1 MARWFDVS
9 TSTTLDQL
17 VLRSPTD
24 ADWAQT
30 TLLHGVSF
38 GHFEHADTY
47 AVARD
52 LIADDGAVVV
62 CDDDAVVGMAAYF
75 DFAFTVPGGAVVPM
89 AGVSMVGVAPTHR
102 RRGVLRAMY
111 VELHRRIAEAGYPL
125 AGLTASEGGI
135 YGRFGYGPATMER
148 VLTIDRRFA
157 KFHSDAPDPGG
168 ARIIRPAEHGDALA
182 AIYER
187 WRRQTP
193 GGIRRVQG
201 LWDDLL
207 ADREDDRDGGTE
219 LVGILHEDGYVLYR
233 VCGNETLKVRVEEF
247 KAVTTDAHVAL
258 TRGLLGL
265 DLVETVELGTY
276 ARDPLPYLLTDSRV
290 ARTTKYEDDLWLRI
304 MDVPAALETRI
315 YQADVSTV
323 IEVSDQFAS
332 SGGRFALDIRN
343 GRARCRP
350 TDAPP
355 QVSMDLDVLGSLYLG
370 VHQLVPLALANRVR
384 ATDSMVLPRLQ
395 AAFLSDVPAHLGFPF

>member
-1 MARWFDVS
+1 MARWDSV
-9 TSTTLDQL
+9 TTTTTLDSL

-30 TLLHGVSF
+30 PLLHGVSF
-38 GHFEHADTY
+38 GHFDHADTY
-47 AVARD
+47 DVARD

-75 DFAFTVPGGAVVPM
+75 DLAFTVPGGAVVPM
-89 AGVSMVGVAPTHR
+89 AGLSMVGVAPTHR

-111 VELHRRIAEAGYPL
+111 VELHQRIANAGYPL

-157 KFHSDAPDPGG
+157 RFHSDAPDPGG
-168 ARIIRPAEHGDALA
+168 ARMMRPAQHGDDLA
-182 AIYER
+182 AIYDR

-193 GGIRRVQG
+193 GGLQRPQG

-207 ADREDDRDGGTE
+207 ADREEDRDGGTA
-219 LVGILHEDGYVLYR
+219 LFGILHADGYVLYR
-233 VCGNETLKVRVEEF
+233 VLGSETMSVRVEEF

-258 TRGLLGL
+258 TRALLGL
-265 DLVETVELGTY
+265 DLMETVTIWTY
-276 ARDPLPYLLTDSRV
+276 PRDPLPYLLTDSRV
-290 ARTTKYEDDLWLRI
+290 ARTTKYQDDLWLRI
-304 MDVPAALETRI
+304 MDVPTTLEARR
-315 YQADVSTV
+315 YQADVSAV

-332 SGGRFALDIRN
+332 SGGRFALDIRD
-343 GRARCRP
+343 GRARCTP
-350 TDAPP
+350 TDAAP
-355 QVSMDLDVLGSLYLG
+355 QVWMDLDVLGSLYLG
-370 VHQLVPLALANRVR
+370 VHQVAPLAMANRVR
-384 ATDSMVLPRLQ
+384 ATDPTVLPRLE
-395 AAFLSDVPAHLGFPF
+395 AAFLSDVPAHLGFGF

>member
-1 MARWFDVS
+1 
-9 TSTTLDQL
+9 LGPL

-24 ADWAQT
+24 ADWKQT
-30 TLLHGVSF
+30 PLLHGVSF
-38 GHFEHADTY
+38 GHFDHAETY
-47 AVARD
+47 AVARE

-75 DFAFTVPGGAVVPM
+75 DLSFTVPGGAVVPM
-89 AGVSMVGVAPTHR
+89 AGLSMVGVAPTHR

-111 VELHRRIAEAGYPL
+111 DELHQRIADAGYPL

-168 ARIIRPAEHGDALA
+168 ARMVRPAEHGDDLA
-182 AIYER
+182 AIYDR

-193 GGIRRVQG
+193 GGLQRPQG

-207 ADREDDRDGGTE
+207 ADREDDRDGGTA
-219 LVGILHEDGYVLYR
+219 LFGMLHADGYVLYR
-233 VCGNETLKVRVEEF
+233 VVGSETMSVRVEEF
-247 KAVTTDAHVAL
+247 KAVTADAHVAL
-258 TRGLLGL
+258 TRALLGL
-265 DLVETVELGTY
+265 DLMETVTIWTY

-290 ARTTKYEDDLWLRI
+290 ARTTKYQDDLWLRI
-304 MDVPAALETRI
+304 MDVPTMLEARR

-332 SGGRFALDIRN
+332 SGGRFALDIRD
-343 GRARCRP
+343 GRARCTP
-350 TDAPP
+350 TDATP
-355 QVSMDLDVLGSLYLG
+355 QVWMDLDVLGSLYLG
-370 VHQLVPLALANRVR
+370 VHQVGPLAMANRVR
-384 ATDSMVLPRLQ
+384 ATDPTVLPRLES
-395 AAFLSDVPAHLGFPF
+395 AFLSDVPAHLGFGF